1 MALSQIV
8 KIRYA
13 DGSEVA
19 LVDWTDRPLYS
30 TIEILHGTTSQE
42 MNLFQY
48 TVGDSVPAFAPVPV
62 IGQRSA
68 TEADTNLAAP
78 GSQAS
83 TEEFLCYAI
92 RPEVFMLSLEAA
104 TGPDGPDFNLVEP
117 FECGNFTGPLPSIAM
132 LAVMNIELML
142 QMEISKKLY
151 SQAGFGY
158 YNFGAGVL
166 GYAGVVAAP
175 AVGNPNTFGNR
186 GWPGQEA
193 VRSFA
198 IPAHLGG
205 TEKFRVYVSNPA
217 GHPLQL
223 GVLDTCFSETNDDII
238 TRFARV
244 RIYLD
249 GLSKRPTS

>member
-1 MALSQIV
+1 MALNQIV

-30 TIEILHGTTSQE
+30 TIEILSGTTAQE
-42 MNLFQY
+42 MNFFQY
-48 TVGDSVPAFAPVPV
+48 TVGDSVPAFAPVAV
-62 IGQRSA
+62 AGQRAA

-92 RPEVFMLSLEAA
+92 RPEVFMLEITDVEA
-104 TGPDGPDFNLVEP
+104 PDFSAPAN
-117 FECGNFTGPLPSIAM
+117 FNCGNVLGPLPSIMM
-132 LAVMNIELML
+132 LGVMNLFLML
-142 QMEISKKLY
+142 QLEISKKLY

-158 YNFGAGVL
+158 FNFGAGVL
-166 GYAGVVAAP
+166 AQ
-175 AVGNPNTFGNR
+175 VGATSTLSFGNR

-205 TEKFRVYVSNPA
+205 QEKFRVFLSNPS
-217 GHPLQL
+217 GTPLQL
-223 GVLDTCFSETNDDII
+223 GLGDITGETCENDSL
-238 TRFARV
+238 FARV
-244 RIYLD
+244 RVYLD

>member
-1 MALSQIV
+1 MALNQIV

-30 TIEILHGTTSQE
+30 TLEILDGTTTQE

-48 TVGDSVPAFAPVPV
+48 TVGDSVPAFAPVAV
-62 IGQRSA
+62 AGQRA
-68 TEADTNLAAP
+68 ANEADTNLAAP

-92 RPEVFMLSLEAA
+92 RPEVFMLEVADAA
-104 TGPDGPDFNLVEP
+104 HPDFSAPEDFVCE
-117 FECGNFTGPLPSIAM
+117 GSIGPMPSIMM
-132 LAVMNIELML
+132 LAVMNLQLML
-142 QMEISKKLY
+142 QLEISKKLY

-158 YNFGAGVL
+158 FNFGGGINAQ
-166 GYAGVVAAP
+166 VASTSAIS
-175 AVGNPNTFGNR
+175 FGNR

-205 TEKFRVYVSNPA
+205 QEKFRVYLSNPQGA
-217 GHPLQL
+217 PLHVGL
-223 GVLDTCFSETNDDII
+223 LDICANENNINDAI
-238 TRFARV
+238 FARV
-244 RIYLD
+244 RVYLD

>member
-30 TIEILHGTTSQE
+30 TIEILHGTTTQE
-42 MNLFQY
+42 MNFFQY
-48 TVGDSVPAFAPVPV
+48 TVGDSVPAFSPVAPV
-62 IGQRSA
+62 GQRSA

-83 TEEFLCYAI
+83 SEEFLCYAI
-92 RPEVFMLSLEAA
+92 RPEVFLLAVTTPLA
-104 TGPDGPDFNLVEP
+104 PDFNIINDFV
-117 FECGNFTGPLPSIAM
+117 CGSSIGPLPSVSM
-132 LAVMNIELML
+132 LGIMNLRLMVQL
-142 QMEISKKLY
+142 EISKKLY
-151 SQAGFGY
+151 SQASFGY
-158 YNFGAGVL
+158 YNFGGGIDGHSESAVL
-166 GYAGVVAAP
+166 SY
-175 AVGNPNTFGNR
+175 GNR
-186 GWPGQEA
+186 GWPSQDA

-205 TEKFRVYVSNPA
+205 QEKFRVYLSNPA
-217 GHPLQL
+217 GHPLEL
-223 GVLDTCFSETNDDII
+223 GLLDICPDEGPSFNSAI
-238 TRFARV
+238 FARV
-244 RIYLD
+244 RVYLD

>member
-1 MALSQIV
+1 MALNQIV

-30 TIEILHGTTSQE
+30 TIEILDGTTTQE

-48 TVGDSVPAFAPVPV
+48 TVGDSVPAFAPVAIV
-62 IGQRSA
+62 GQRSA

-92 RPEVFMLSLEAA
+92 RPEVFMREIASESA
-104 TGPDGPDFNLVEP
+104 PDFNQVNDLV
-117 FECGNFTGPLPSIAM
+117 CGGAGGPLPSVSM
-132 LAVMNIELML
+132 LAVMNMQLMVQL
-142 QMEISKKLY
+142 EISKKLY
-151 SQAGFGY
+151 TQAGFGY
-158 YNFGAGVL
+158 YNFGGGVDGHFAGATPTL
-166 GYAGVVAAP
+166 SY
-175 AVGNPNTFGNR
+175 GNR
-186 GWPGQEA
+186 GWPSQDA

-205 TEKFRVYVSNPA
+205 QEKFRVYLSNPSGDPIDVGLLDVCA
-217 GHPLQL
+217 AENPPDTNPQL
-223 GVLDTCFSETNDDII
+223 
-238 TRFARV
+238 FARV
-244 RIYLD
+244 RLYLD